1 MLLKFRIE
9 NRRHWPWGLD
19 KFRSESLFK
28 FRCKSLSWMIIR
40 RWLHLSKQGVT
51 TDLLFLLCSQWQG
64 IHRKLCVCRWIDNN
78 ILQLAAAVSRSNSNQ
93 QLPQTGGKLRSP
105 RKHFVY
111 PETEKR
117 GESIQCHAVLW
128 ICNGGVVWLFL
139 IAELL
144 APDKL
149 QKRSFCQF
157 NAMLCYGFAM
167 EALFGCFLLQSRL
180 WRVAETLEHNLAK
193 KFALV

>member
-1 MLLKFRIE
+1 VAR
-9 NRRHWPWGLD
+9 NP
-19 KFRSESLFK
+19 SETLRLPLYRLF
-28 FRCKSLSWMIIR
+28 S
-40 RWLHLSKQGVT
+40 GT
-51 TDLLFLLCSQWQG
+51 E
-64 IHRKLCVCRWIDNN
+64 KLE
-78 ILQLAAAVSRSNSNQ
+78 AAVPRSNSNQ
-93 QLPQTGGKLRSP
+93 QLPQTGGKLRSQ

-111 PETEKR
+111 PENERR
-117 GESIQCHAVLW
+117 GESIQCYAVLW
-128 ICNGGVVWLFL
+128 ICNGDVVWLFL

-167 EALFGCFLLQSRL
+167 QILFACFLLQSCDEL
-180 WRVAETLEHNLAK
+180 LEHNLAK